1 MQGRWVG
8 PGCRQGR
15 SFVRGVFVMLYVMC
29 RIFCWLRCQKWNTN
43 VQPNNDGIIVVRPLG
58 CRSPLIGICMV
69 ANAIADPISFA
80 RRKKTPKPEVSK
92 TNEIAMPT
100 KNHSQQRKA
109 TYLPQRILQ
118 VMTLRLEYLQLG
130 QLFRFLQ
137 HMERALELPAEGTT
151 ERGVAGPKA
160 AAGVAATARNAIALN
175 FMVWLLRVIR
185 VWNQQI
191 IPALGPLSRD
201 KLWLMPPFGGGYPL
215 IISSTL
221 RQKRTVVRRSFR
233 VFSSGRR
240 KDVIQ
245 PKVFVR

>member
-137 HMERALELPAEGTT
+137 HHGEGT
-151 ERGVAGPKA
+151 G
-160 AAGVAATARNAIALN
+160 TA
-175 FMVWLLRVIR
+175 
-185 VWNQQI
+185 
-191 IPALGPLSRD
+191 
-201 KLWLMPPFGGGYPL
+201 
-215 IISSTL
+215 
-221 RQKRTVVRRSFR
+221 
-233 VFSSGRR
+233 GRR
-240 KDVIQ
+240 HHREGRRRTKGRRWGGRDGQERNCAELHGVVTASDTRVEPADNSCSWPFIQ
-245 PKVFVR
+245 R